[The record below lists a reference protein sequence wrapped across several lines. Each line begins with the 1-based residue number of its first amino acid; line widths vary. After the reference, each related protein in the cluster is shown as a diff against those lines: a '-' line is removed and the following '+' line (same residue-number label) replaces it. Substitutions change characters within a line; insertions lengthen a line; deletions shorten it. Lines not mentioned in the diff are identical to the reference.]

1 MFLLNN
7 SMREEIKNNWEQA
20 KADLKTAENSLESG
34 DYYASVFWCQQSL
47 EKALKAY
54 ILLYKKESPFI
65 HSLIKLGRIAE
76 VPKKFEINLKNISPE
91 YYATRYADAS
101 GDVPYKLYTKKDNL
115 EILNGTK
122 EIIKWI
128 NTQIKE

>member
-1 MFLLNN
+1 
-7 SMREEIKNNWEQA
+7 MREEIKNNWEQA
-20 KADLKTAENSLESG
+20 KADLKTAENSLKSG

-76 VPKKFEINLKNISPE
+76 IPEKYEASLKIISPE

-101 GDVPYKLYTKKDNL
+101 GEVPYKLYSKEENL
-115 EILNGTK
+115 EILNDTK
-122 EIIKWI
+122 EIIEWI
-128 NTQIKE
+128 NTQIRE

>member
-1 MFLLNN
+1 
-7 SMREEIKNNWEQA
+7 MREEIRNNWEQS
-20 KADLKTAENSLESG
+20 KADLRTAENSLKSG
-34 DYYASVFWCQQSL
+34 DYYASVFWCQQSI

-54 ILLYKKESPFI
+54 ILLYKKESIFI

-76 VPKKFEINLKNISPE
+76 IPKKFYGILKNISPE
-91 YYATRYADAS
+91 YYITRYADAS
-101 GDVPYKLYTKKDNL
+101 GDIPYKLYNKEESM
-115 EILNGTK
+115 EILNDTK